1 MKEASP
7 SKINSILQLLTI
19 IFTCLRKM
27 DKEVVCCSN
36 KSNSLERKNNDHE
49 VTHKKQ
55 EMPYE
60 RGFVFIVLSSFE

>member
-1 MKEASP
+1 
-7 SKINSILQLLTI
+7 
-19 IFTCLRKM
+19 M

-49 VTHKKQ
+49 VTKKQ

-60 RGFVFIVLSSFE
+60 RGFVLLFFLHLNKNDSLQLKP